1 MEMSLQLLLF
11 LHLSMGLITEI
22 KIFDEINQII
32 LIPKPYYFMIF
43 FFYFSQIF
51 MSIFK
56 FLNYI
61 YIENYFPLL
70 NLHQSIKENINV
82 NLK

>member
-1 MEMSLQLLLF
+1 MEMPLQPLLF
-11 LHLSMGLITEI
+11 LHLSIGLITEI

-32 LIPKPYYFMIF
+32 LIPKPYHFMIIIIF
-43 FFYFSQIF
+43 FTFHKYVCL
-51 MSIFK
+51 

-61 YIENYFPLL
+61 YMENYFPLL
-70 NLHQSIKENINV
+70 NLHQSIKENINA

>member
-1 MEMSLQLLLF
+1 MEMSLQPLLF
-11 LHLSMGLITEI
+11 LYLSMGLITEI

-32 LIPKPYYFMIF
+32 LIPKPYHFMIIF
-43 FFYFSQIF
+43 FTFHKYVCL
-51 MSIFK
+51 

-61 YIENYFPLL
+61 YIENYFPFL